1 MAVITISR
9 QYGSGG
15 DEIADRVCELLGYHH
30 FDKRLLKQAA
40 VESGLSDHDVIDYT
54 EENYRV
60 KSFIERLTGRPIPV
74 AKVSVWRE
82 DPSGVRS
89 AENLILSDDV
99 AISLVQKAVRASY
112 QAGEMVIVGRGGQ
125 FILKDHPDVLSV
137 RIEAPM
143 EDRIQRVKSQM
154 KDDQKAYRADVSL
167 RRDAQDLIVTRDYA
181 SADYIKQYYG
191 VDWEDSLL
199 YHIVLNTGKLSL
211 EQAAQTIVELVRRME
226 AEREAV
232 PA

>member
-9 QYGSGG
+9 QFGSGG

-30 FDKRLLKQAA
+30 FDKGLLQQAA
-40 VESGLSDHDVIDYT
+40 VESGLSDQHVIDYT

-74 AKVSVWRE
+74 ARVSIWRE
-82 DPSGVRS
+82 DDRGVRS
-89 AENLILSDDV
+89 AEHVVLNDDI
-99 AISLVQKAVRASY
+99 ALGLVQKAVKAAY
-112 QAGEMVIVGRGGQ
+112 QAGEMVVVGRGGNH
-125 FILKDHPDVLSV
+125 ILKDLPGVLAV

-154 KDDQKAYRADVSL
+154 KDEHKAYRADITL
-167 RRDAQDLIVTRDYA
+167 RREAQDLIVTRDYA
-181 SADYIKQYYG
+181 SGDYIKQYYD
-191 VDWEDSLL
+191 VDWENPLHF
-199 YHIVLNTGKLSL
+199 HIVLNTGRLSL
-211 EQAAQTIVELVRRME
+211 EQAAQTIVELVRRLE
-226 AEREAV
+226 VEREVV